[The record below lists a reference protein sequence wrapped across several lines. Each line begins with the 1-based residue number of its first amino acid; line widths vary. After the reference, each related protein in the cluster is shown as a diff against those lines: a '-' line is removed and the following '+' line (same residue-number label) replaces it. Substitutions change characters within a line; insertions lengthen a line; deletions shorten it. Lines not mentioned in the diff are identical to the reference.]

1 MEVKMSKLVL
11 ITVII
16 LAMLFFSG
24 YVRDI
29 QNNPGQSDADQ
40 RVNHIDNVESDKEPG
55 RINEEVIGIA
65 KFQSKVA
72 IITKDTVRKNSYS
85 ILTEGQFDKV
95 PDRIIHYDADGN
107 AYYISY
113 DSDYVPE
120 GFTVPVSK
128 NDIVLVI
135 GEDGDYYR
143 ITYAHGDVPRP
154 IGYTPKEAISFDER
168 LFENANQ
175 GRIID
180 AMTYNSIDGR
190 ELGLRSGTG
199 MVERREN
206 GWIQLAFPSGEE
218 PFWIR
223 RESLRFDLAQE
234 VLDKITRQKED

>member
-1 MEVKMSKLVL
+1 MEVKMLKLVL

-24 YVRDI
+24 CARDI
-29 QNNPGQSDADQ
+29 QNNPGQSDADH

-55 RINEEVIGIA
+55 RMNEEVIGIA

-107 AYYISY
+107 AYYVSY

-128 NDIVLVI
+128 NDMILVI

-143 ITYAHGDVPRP
+143 VSLINLDAVRLY
-154 IGYTPKEAISFDER
+154 GYIPKNAISFDER

-190 ELGLRSGTG
+190 ELGLRSGIG
-199 MVERREN
+199 SVRRREN
-206 GWIQLAFPSGEE
+206 GWIQLAFPGREE
-218 PFWIR
+218 FWIR

-234 VLDKITRQKED
+234 VLDKVTRQKED

>member
-1 MEVKMSKLVL
+1 MSKRVL

-24 YVRDI
+24 CARDI
-29 QNNPGQSDADQ
+29 QNNPGQSDADH

-55 RINEEVIGIA
+55 RMNEEVIGIA